1 MASITIRQLDDDLKR
16 RLRLRAARNGRSM
29 EDEARTILRDAA
41 SRADDKGEARD
52 GARQPAAPRGRVA
65 ADAPARA
72 EESVRAGTKRVL
84 LIIGGG
90 IAAYKAL
97 DLIRRLKERSLAVR
111 CILTKA
117 AQEFI
122 TPLSAGVL
130 SGERV
135 FTDLF
140 DPGSEFDVGHIRL
153 AREADLVVVAP
164 ATADLMAKLAGGHAD
179 DLASA
184 VLLATDRPV
193 LLAPAM
199 NPHMWEHKA
208 TRRNLARLIEDGV
221 ALVGPNA
228 GEMAEAGEAGVGR
241 MAEPL
246 EIAAAALSLIG
257 HGGGEGALAG
267 KRVIVTSGPT
277 HEPIDPVRYIANRSS
292 GKQGHAIAAAAA
304 AAGADVTL
312 VSGPVDVPDP
322 PGVTVVKVK
331 TAQDMLAAATKALPA
346 DVAVFAAAVA
356 DWRIAKPQANKIKKG
371 AGGSPKLAL
380 TENPDILAT
389 VAHDARKRPRL
400 VIGFA
405 AETEHIIEHAKA
417 KLARKGCD
425 WILANDVSAEGGA
438 MGGDRNTVH
447 LVTAQGI
454 ESWPPQ
460 SKEEVA
466 RALVARIADTLAGAK
481 R

>member
-29 EDEARTILRDAA
+29 EDEARTILRNAA
-41 SRADDKGEARD
+41 GLEEGKLEARD
-52 GARQPAAPRGRVA
+52 GARHHATPSGRVA
-65 ADAPARA
+65 ADAPAPAAASGHSAR
-72 EESVRAGTKRVL
+72 TQPIL

-97 DLIRRLKERSLAVR
+97 DLIRRLKERDLAVR

-122 TPLSAGVL
+122 TPLSAGAL

-184 VLLATDRPV
+184 VLLATDRTV

-199 NPHMWEHKA
+199 NPRMWEHKA
-208 TRRNLARLIEDGV
+208 TRRNLAQLIDDGIAV
-221 ALVGPNA
+221 VGPNA

-246 EIAAAALSLIG
+246 EIVAAALSLIAPA
-257 HGGGEGALAG
+257 GEGALAG
-267 KRVIVTSGPT
+267 KRMIVTSGPT

-292 GKQGHAIAAAAA
+292 GTHGHATLAA
-304 AAGADVTL
+304 AAG
-312 VSGPVDVPDP
+312 
-322 PGVTVVKVK
+322 
-331 TAQDMLAAATKALPA
+331 
-346 DVAVFAAAVA
+346 
-356 DWRIAKPQANKIKKG
+356 
-371 AGGSPKLAL
+371 
-380 TENPDILAT
+380 
-389 VAHDARKRPRL
+389 
-400 VIGFA
+400 
-405 AETEHIIEHAKA
+405 
-417 KLARKGCD
+417 
-425 WILANDVSAEGGA
+425 
-438 MGGDRNTVH
+438 GGD
-447 LVTAQGI
+447 
-454 ESWPPQ
+454 P
-460 SKEEVA
+460 
-466 RALVARIADTLAGAK
+466 
-481 R
+481 